1 MKKSIMWSNFKEH
14 CDYYFDKLVENTAK
28 NREDAIYLLGIGAS
42 NTETYQ
48 AILLEGRTRTL
59 AIEALCKKYGR

>member
-14 CDYYFDKLVENTAK
+14 CDYYYDELVEDTAE
-28 NREDAIYLLGIGAS
+28 NREDAVYLLSIGAS

-48 AILLEGRTRTL
+48 AILLEGRYREL